1 MLKYYPQPCGDLSS
15 MLQYLFND
23 VASPLLCPTSLRV
36 CNVAIFKEC
45 LCSLG
50 DLWATNFKICRQQ
63 RDFAAG
69 ISALVFFR
77 VGLGPSPP
85 SPLFSLLKFYCSCR
99 YPISALFECTTDGT
113 DARSRARGRRSSR
126 CQSAPLR
133 AEYPYLPC
141 FPQEKKF
148 TSAPSRH
155 ERMRKC
161 KGVSKS
167 AMKARRSRAG
177 H

>member
-50 DLWATNFKICRQQ
+50 DLWATTFKICRQQ

-126 CQSAPLR
+126 CQRAPLR
-133 AEYPYLPC
+133 ADYPHGLAFYK
-141 FPQEKKF
+141 QKRF
-148 TSAPSRH
+148 THAPSRH
-155 ERMRKC
+155 GRIRKC
-161 KGVSKS
+161 EGMKA
-167 AMKARRSRAG
+167 AMKAKRA
-177 H
+177 HVEI